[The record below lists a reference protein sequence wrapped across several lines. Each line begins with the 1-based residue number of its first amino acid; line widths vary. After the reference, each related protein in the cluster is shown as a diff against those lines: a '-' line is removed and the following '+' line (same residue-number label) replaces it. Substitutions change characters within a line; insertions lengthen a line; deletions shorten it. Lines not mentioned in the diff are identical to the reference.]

1 VPVDDRTDG
10 SVLESLVA
18 RAQHGETRAFD
29 ELARRCH
36 GRIYRWALVA
46 TGDPDDAD
54 DVAQE
59 VLVQL
64 ERHLGRFEG
73 RSRFT
78 TWLYQVTRNAAT
90 SLHRRRGAAQ
100 RASQAL
106 SPDAPSLG
114 QSTHWIED
122 METAE
127 LVSLVKALFQELP
140 LRQREVF
147 DLAELQG
154 IPASEV
160 AEMLEMNPATVR
172 AHLLR
177 ARRTIRTRILATHPA
192 LVEDRQR

>member
-1 VPVDDRTDG
+1 MDDRTDG
-10 SVLESLVA
+10 NVLESLVA
-18 RAQHGETRAFD
+18 RAQGGDSRAFD

-73 RSRFT
+73 RSRLT

-90 SLHRRRGAAQ
+90 SLHRRRGAAE
-100 RASQAL
+100 RASEAARAE
-106 SPDAPSLG
+106 APTMGPSA
-114 QSTHWIED
+114 HWIEE

-127 LVSLVKALFQELP
+127 LADLVKAFFQELP

-154 IPASEV
+154 IPAAEV
-160 AEMLEMNPATVR
+160 ADMLEMRPATVR
-172 AHLLR
+172 AHLFR
-177 ARRTIRTRILATHPA
+177 ARRAIRARILATHPA
-192 LVEDRQR
+192 LVEDRSQ

>member
-1 VPVDDRTDG
+1 MDDRTDG

-18 RAQHGETRAFD
+18 RAQHGEARAFD
-29 ELARRCH
+29 EIARRCH

-59 VLVQL
+59 VLVRL
-64 ERHLGRFEG
+64 DRHLARFEG

-78 TWLYQVTRNAAT
+78 TWLYKVTRNAAA
-90 SLHRRRGAAQ
+90 SLHRRHGAAQ
-100 RASQAL
+100 RASEAM
-106 SPDAPSLG
+106 PSDG
-114 QSTHWIED
+114 PNPSQSARWIED

-127 LVSLVKALFQELP
+127 LVNLVKALFQDLP

-154 IPASEV
+154 IPAPEV
-160 AEMLEMNPATVR
+160 AEMLELSPATVR
-172 AHLLR
+172 AHLFR
-177 ARRTIRTRILATHPA
+177 ARRTIRTRILMTHPA